1 MSLIWFAN
9 QIPRIFALNITRVC
23 TSYSTE
29 NLQNHLIEAIVRSLD
44 PNIIILYRISKIFSL
59 EESYVT

>member
-9 QIPRIFALNITRVC
+9 QIPRIFALNIPRVC

-29 NLQNHLIEAIVRSLD
+29 NLQHRLIEAIVRSPD
-44 PNIIILYRISKIFSL
+44 PNIILLYRISKIFSL